1 MSTPM
6 VALTSLISRL
16 IPPARSLLLRY
27 RRLPIVLLELGL
39 VILANYLA
47 FWLRFDGPIPER
59 QMKLFV
65 QMLPWLVAVRGLTFI
80 PFRLYEGLWYYTS
93 LWDLRN
99 IVAGVVTSTITFY
112 VLIHWVLRIADY
124 PRSIFIMDAILLIF
138 FLVGIRLTRRIYHG
152 LGHLKGEKRILIYG
166 AGDAGEMVV
175 RDMKNNGAFYDYE
188 PVGFV
193 DDDPGKVGQR
203 IHGVQVLGQRE
214 DLAKIIAATNPH
226 EVLVAIPRAG
236 AATMRKVINALE
248 PFKVPIKTL
257 SNLNGGFSISQ
268 IRELA
273 VEDLLER
280 APVGLDLERVRWLVK
295 GKRVLVTGAGGSI
308 GSELSRQ
315 IARFEPEVLILLEK
329 SEGALYTI
337 DMELGQKVPE
347 VKRVPVLID
356 VKHVT
361 PLHEVFLQ
369 HRPQLIF
376 HAAAYKHV
384 PMMEFHPREAVLNN
398 VIGTRR
404 LADMAIR
411 HGAETFVL
419 ISTDKAAN
427 PTNVMGATKRLAEL
441 YMQTLARDSAH
452 GQTVFCSVRFG
463 NVLGSSGSVVPL
475 FLQQI
480 ERGGPVTVTHPE
492 MTRYFMTIPE
502 AVQLVLRAATLA
514 KGGEIFVL
522 EMGEQVKLL
531 DMARNLI
538 RLAGYIPEV
547 EIPIVFVGLRPGEKL
562 HEELVGMDERLEPTS
577 IEKIVQVR
585 ESWRPQLTV
594 LKQEISKLES
604 LAMGG
609 KSREIIELLCQV
621 VPTFQPLQTTRWN
634 ALDAGSGALGVGSR
648 GSRLTIWLSSIATD
662 SYRRTGK
669 ERAMEQLHTM
679 AFLQACAQKSARA
692 IGVCACGRWLCGC
705 PNGPNRTADEC
716 E

>member
-1 MSTPM
+1 MSTM
-6 VALTSLISRL
+6 LDTQFGHLISV
-16 IPPARSLLLRY
+16 ATSLLLRY
-27 RRLPIVLLELGL
+27 RRLPIVLLEVGL
-39 VILANYLA
+39 VVLANYLA
-47 FWLRFDGPIPER
+47 FWLRFDGPILEP
-59 QMKLFV
+59 QMRLFV

-99 IVAGVVTSTITFY
+99 IMAGVVTSTIAFY

-124 PRSIFIMDAILLIF
+124 PRSIFIMDGILLVF

-152 LGHLKGEKRILIYG
+152 LGQLKGEKRVLIYG

-175 RDMKNNGAFYDYE
+175 RDMKNNAAVYDYE

-193 DDDPGKVGQR
+193 DDDPGKVGHR

-226 EVLVAIPRAG
+226 EVLVAIPRAR
-236 AATMRKVINALE
+236 AETMRKLINALE
-248 PFKVPIKTL
+248 PFKIPIKTL

-268 IRELA
+268 IRDLA

-280 APVGLDLERVRWLVK
+280 APVGLDLERVRWLAK
-295 GKRVLVTGAGGSI
+295 GKRILVTGAGGSI

-329 SEGALYTI
+329 SEGALYTV
-337 DMELGQKVPE
+337 DMELSQKVPA

-361 PLHEVFLQ
+361 PLHEMFLQ

-376 HAAAYKHV
+376 HAAAHKHV
-384 PMMEFHPREAVLNN
+384 PMMEFHPGEAVLNN
-398 VIGTRR
+398 VIGTHR

-411 HGAETFVL
+411 HGVETFVL

-441 YMQTLARDSAH
+441 YTQALARDLAR

-492 MTRYFMTIPE
+492 ITRYFMTIPE

-531 DMARNLI
+531 DMAHNLI
-538 RLAGYIPEV
+538 RLAGFIPEV

-562 HEELVGMDERLEPTS
+562 HEELVGMDERLEPAG

-585 ESWRPQLTV
+585 ESWHPQLAV
-594 LKQEISKLES
+594 LKQKIAKLED
-604 LAMGG
+604 LAMAG
-609 KSREIIELLCQV
+609 KSREIIELLCQA
-621 VPTFQPLQTTRWN
+621 VPTFQPFRP
-634 ALDAGSGALGVGSR
+634 
-648 GSRLTIWLSSIATD
+648 
-662 SYRRTGK
+662 
-669 ERAMEQLHTM
+669 
-679 AFLQACAQKSARA
+679 
-692 IGVCACGRWLCGC
+692 
-705 PNGPNRTADEC
+705 PNGTPSMQVQERLVLVPEDRA
-716 E
+716 